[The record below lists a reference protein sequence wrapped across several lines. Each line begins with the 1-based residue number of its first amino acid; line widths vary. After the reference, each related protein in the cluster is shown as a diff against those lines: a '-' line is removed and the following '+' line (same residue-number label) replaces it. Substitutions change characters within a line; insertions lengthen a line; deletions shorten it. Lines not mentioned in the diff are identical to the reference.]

1 MVSLKK
7 LLKIEISLVIL
18 VFIDEECGS
27 LIVVHDGGELT
38 KNFNHKKRS
47 DVLQYP
53 IVAQS
58 VISVV
63 GKSIYL
69 VTIWNICC
77 ESDKYDFCCHFFH

>member
-1 MVSLKK
+1 MKK

-18 VFIDEECGS
+18 VFIDEECGN

-38 KNFNHKKRS
+38 KNFNHKTEVRRFTIPYS
-47 DVLQYP
+47 CP
-53 IVAQS
+53 T

-77 ESDKYDFCCHFFH
+77 ESDRYDFCCHFFL